1 MHKLMQD
8 LRYAFRTMRKKPGFT
23 LIAVMTLALGIGAST
38 AIFTVVNAGL
48 LRGLPY
54 KSSERLYHVWEST
67 PQKEFAQREFSYPD
81 YQDYQQNQVFDGL
94 AAYTGG
100 GGIMSGRGE
109 PERVFAPAASANFFS
124 VLGVEPMLGRTF
136 QPGEDK
142 QGAERVVVLTYGM
155 WQRRFGADTS
165 IIGQSLIINGD
176 NHTVVGVLPSSFQFA
191 LRNADLWRAY
201 QPTDAQLTRRFMHG
215 TNLIGRLKPGISE
228 AQAQSE
234 LAVIAKRIEQEH
246 NQSHAGTGVKL
257 IPLQEQFIGQVKP
270 ILLVLLAAVGFVLLI
285 ACANVASLLLT
296 RSLSRQK
303 EVAIRAALGANRWR
317 VVRQLLT
324 EAVLLSLI
332 GGALGLLIAYWG
344 VDALVAT
351 LPDSQINALPF
362 LKTLRIDSSILAF
375 SFGLSLLT
383 GIVFGL
389 APAIQ
394 SSRPDLNEVLKE
406 GGRSSAGGAKHRL
419 RSVLVTA
426 EIAMAVVLLVGAG
439 LMMKSLLKLLQSNVG
454 FNPENVLTLS
464 VTLPAAKYTDA
475 GKQVQFYEQLNDR
488 VQSLPG
494 VTGSGTVNILPLQ
507 SGNTTRFY
515 IDGDPIPQPGQEME
529 ANIRTVDESY
539 FQTLGVPIIAGRAF
553 DERDGEAQRQA
564 AQAQAQAQTQAQA
577 QGRTLPPVPIPGVVI
592 IGKTLADKVFAGRDP
607 VGRRLAYGS
616 FSGQTDLIV
625 GVVGDVKIGGL
636 DEALRPVV
644 YYPFRRFPGV
654 GTNLVVRTTSDPAA
668 LAATIRNETRSLESD
683 VAIFNVRPMEE
694 LIGDSPAAFMRR
706 FPALLIGIFAG
717 VALLLASIGIYG
729 VVSYSVSQQTHYIG
743 VRMALGAQT
752 SDILKMVLKQGLSLA
767 LAGIVVG
774 VVAAFGLMRLLRSLL
789 FEVQTTDVTTFA
801 VVVGTL
807 LAVALLACYIP
818 ARRATK
824 VDPLG
829 ALRYE

>member
-1 MHKLMQD
+1 MQKLMQD
-8 LRYAFRTMRKKPGFT
+8 LRYAMRAMRKKPGFT

-38 AIFTVVNAGL
+38 AIVTVVNAGL
-48 LRGLPY
+48 LRGLPF
-54 KSSERLYHVWEST
+54 KSADRLYHVWEST

-94 AAYTGG
+94 AAYSGG

-124 VLGVEPMLGRTF
+124 VLGVEPVLGRTF
-136 QPGEDK
+136 QNGEDK
-142 QGAERVVVLTYGM
+142 QGAQRVVVLTYGM

-176 NHTVVGVLPSSFQFA
+176 EHTVVGVLPPSFQFA

-201 QPTDAQLTRRFMHG
+201 HPTDAQLTRRFMHG
-215 TNLIGRLKPGISE
+215 TNLIGRLKPGVSE

-257 IPLQEQFIGQVKP
+257 VPLQEQFVGQVKP

-332 GGALGLLIAYWG
+332 GGTFGLLIAYWG

-351 LPDSQINALPF
+351 LPDSQLNALPF
-362 LKTLRIDSSILAF
+362 LKTLSIDSSILAF
-375 SFGLSLLT
+375 SFALSLLT

-464 VTLPAAKYTDA
+464 VTLPAAKYTDL
-475 GKQVQFYEQLNDR
+475 GKQVIFYEQLNDR

-507 SGNTTRFY
+507 GGNTTRFY
-515 IDGDPIPQPGQEME
+515 IDGDPIPPPGQEME

-592 IGKTLADKVFAGRDP
+592 IGKTLADKVFAGRNP

-616 FSGQTDLIV
+616 FAGQTDLIV

-654 GTNLVVRTTSDPAA
+654 GTNLVVRTNSDPTA
-668 LAATIRNETRSLESD
+668 LAAAIRNETRSLEPD

-767 LAGIVVG
+767 LAGIAVG